1 MNEKDNRAKAKA
13 VDSLLNFETVSTQSI
28 FFFFLQVA
36 FLCST
41 SAKTLLTCYLVGL
54 CLWLWWPVVD
64 VITFV
69 KGFWLLKYAKGSPVL
84 WICQIEAAHDFYE
97 KVRFFY

>member
-13 VDSLLNFETVSTQSI
+13 VDSLLNFETVSTQSN

-41 SAKTLLTCYLVGL
+41 SAKTLLTCYIVGL
-54 CLWLWWPVVD
+54 CLWLWWSVVD

-84 WICQIEAAHDFYE
+84 WICQIQATHDFYE
-97 KVRFFY
+97 K